1 MPGLLQNAV
10 VSHRLIEPLCDVRLV
25 RKRLEEGNHVLLFLP
40 TALDR
45 GPMFNLSGSGDG
57 GKSIRFVRLRVFTQ
71 TLQERFA
78 RVDREA
84 CGRCFDHILAP
95 LHGHLVDG
103 ISFHIE
109 ERPPE
114 EPVAGGE
121 NGVFRDFNID
131 KAQFAQLF
139 GEKFRELVDAVAK
152 QIAAVKP
159 ADVEALLASDM
170 GGKTVETY
178 IQEQVAVIGEK
189 ISVRRFMVY
198 EANGFVET
206 YIHMGGTMGVM
217 LAFDGEPTEAAKAVA
232 HDVALHVAFAK
243 PRYMTE
249 AEVSAETLE
258 KEKAILLQ
266 EVINEGKPQNIAEKF
281 VKDDKVTVA
290 QVLAKA
296 GAGVSLKQFCFFV
309 RGEGLEKKS
318 EDLQEEVAKQVEAM
332 KK

>member
-1 MPGLLQNAV
+1 MAEFTAKDVMKLREQTGAGMMDCKRALTDADGDMERAADLLRERGIAKAAKRASKIAAEGIV
-10 VSHRLIEPLCDVRLV
+10 YALV
-25 RKRLEEGNHVLLFLP
+25 EGKTGVLVEVNCES
-40 TALDR
+40 D
-45 GPMFNLSGSGDG
+45 
-57 GKSIRFVRLRVFTQ
+57 FV
-71 TLQERFA
+71 A
-78 RVDREA
+78 
-84 CGRCFDHILAP
+84 
-95 LHGHLVDG
+95 
-103 ISFHIE
+103 
-109 ERPPE
+109 
-114 EPVAGGE
+114 
-121 NGVFRDFNID
+121 
-131 KAQFAQLF
+131 K
-139 GEKFRELVDAVAK
+139 GEKFHELVNAVAK
-152 QIAAVKP
+152 QIASVKP
-159 ADVEALLASDM
+159 ADVAALLASDM

-178 IQEQVAVIGEK
+178 IQEQIAVIGEK

-198 EANGFVET
+198 EAEGFVET

-217 LAFDGEPTEAAKAVA
+217 LAFDGESTEAAKAVA

-266 EVINEGKPQNIAEKF
+266 EVINEGKPQNIAEKIVLGKIKKFYEENCLMDQKF

-296 GAGVSLKQFCFFV
+296 GAGVALKQFCFFV

>member
-1 MPGLLQNAV
+1 MA
-10 VSHRLIEPLCDVRLV
+10 EFTAKDVMKLREQTGAGMMDC
-25 RKRLEEGNHVLLFLP
+25 KR
-40 TALDR
+40 A
-45 GPMFNLSGSGDG
+45 
-57 GKSIRFVRLRVFTQ
+57 
-71 TLQERFA
+71 
-78 RVDREA
+78 
-84 CGRCFDHILAP
+84 
-95 LHGHLVDG
+95 LVDADGDMERAADLLRERG
-103 ISFHIE
+103 IAKAAKRASKIAAEGIVYALVEGKTGVLVEVNCESDF
-109 ERPPE
+109 
-114 EPVAGGE
+114 VA
-121 NGVFRDFNID
+121 
-131 KAQFAQLF
+131 K
-139 GEKFRELVDAVAK
+139 GEKFHELVEAVAK

-159 ADVEALLASDM
+159 VDVDALLASDM
-170 GGKTVETY
+170 GGKTVDTFV
-178 IQEQVAVIGEK
+178 QEQVAVIGEK
-189 ISVRRFMVY
+189 ISVRRFTVY
-198 EANGFVET
+198 EAEGFVET

-243 PRYMTE
+243 PRYLTA
-249 AEVSAETLE
+249 AEVSAETIE

-266 EVINEGKPQNIAEKF
+266 EVINEGKPEAIAEKIVMGKIKKFYEENCLMDQKF

>member
-1 MPGLLQNAV
+1 MAEFTAKDVMTLREQTGAGMMDCKKALVDAEGDMNKAADLLRERGIAKAAKRASKIAAEGV
-10 VSHRLIEPLCDVRLV
+10 VYAYI
-25 RKRLEEGNHVLLFLP
+25 EGNTGVLVEVNCES
-40 TALDR
+40 D
-45 GPMFNLSGSGDG
+45 
-57 GKSIRFVRLRVFTQ
+57 FV
-71 TLQERFA
+71 A
-78 RVDREA
+78 
-84 CGRCFDHILAP
+84 
-95 LHGHLVDG
+95 
-103 ISFHIE
+103 
-109 ERPPE
+109 
-114 EPVAGGE
+114 
-121 NGVFRDFNID
+121 
-131 KAQFAQLF
+131 K

-266 EVINEGKPQNIAEKF
+266 EVINEGKPQNIAEKIVMGKIKKFYEENCLMDQKF

>member
-1 MPGLLQNAV
+1 MA
-10 VSHRLIEPLCDVRLV
+10 EFTAKDVMKLREQTGAGMMDC
-25 RKRLEEGNHVLLFLP
+25 KR
-40 TALDR
+40 A
-45 GPMFNLSGSGDG
+45 
-57 GKSIRFVRLRVFTQ
+57 
-71 TLQERFA
+71 
-78 RVDREA
+78 
-84 CGRCFDHILAP
+84 
-95 LHGHLVDG
+95 LVDADG
-103 ISFHIE
+103 
-109 ERPPE
+109 
-114 EPVAGGE
+114 
-121 NGVFRDFNID
+121 DMD
-131 KAQFAQLF
+131 KAADLLRERGIAKAAKRASKIAAEGIVYALVEGKTGVLVEVNCESDFVAK
-139 GEKFRELVDAVAK
+139 GDKFKELVDAVAK

-189 ISVRRFMVY
+189 ISVRRFTVY
-198 EANGFVET
+198 ETEGFIET

-217 LAFDGEPTEAAKAVA
+217 LNFTGEPTEKAKAVA
-232 HDVALHVAFAK
+232 HDIALHVAFAK
-243 PRYMTE
+243 PQYMTE

-258 KEKAILLQ
+258 KEKNILLQ
-266 EVINEGKPQNIAEKF
+266 EVINEGKPANIAEKIVMGKIKKFYEENCLMDQKF

>member
-1 MPGLLQNAV
+1 MA
-10 VSHRLIEPLCDVRLV
+10 EFTAKDVMKLREQTGAGMMDC
-25 RKRLEEGNHVLLFLP
+25 KR
-40 TALDR
+40 A
-45 GPMFNLSGSGDG
+45 
-57 GKSIRFVRLRVFTQ
+57 
-71 TLQERFA
+71 
-78 RVDREA
+78 
-84 CGRCFDHILAP
+84 
-95 LHGHLVDG
+95 LVDADGDMERAADLLRERG
-103 ISFHIE
+103 IAKAAKRASKIAAEGIVYALVEGKTGVLVEVNCESDF
-109 ERPPE
+109 
-114 EPVAGGE
+114 VA
-121 NGVFRDFNID
+121 
-131 KAQFAQLF
+131 K
-139 GEKFRELVDAVAK
+139 GEKFHELVEAVAK

-159 ADVEALLASDM
+159 ADVDALLASDM
-170 GGKTVETY
+170 GGKTVDTFV
-178 IQEQVAVIGEK
+178 QEQVAVIGEK
-189 ISVRRFMVY
+189 ISVRRFTVY
-198 EANGFVET
+198 EAEGFVET

-266 EVINEGKPQNIAEKF
+266 EVINEGKPQNIAEKIVLGKIKKFYEENCLMDQKF